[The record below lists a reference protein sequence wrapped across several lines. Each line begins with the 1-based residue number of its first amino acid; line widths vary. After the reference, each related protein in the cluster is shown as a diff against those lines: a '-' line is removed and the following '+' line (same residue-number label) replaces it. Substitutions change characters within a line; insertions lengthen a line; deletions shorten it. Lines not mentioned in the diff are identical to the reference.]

1 MREGFHLPGH
11 KLSGNQASG
20 TAALLGQGWR
30 DADRL
35 TFGLNSVSS
44 RHQASSAPDV
54 EKARER
60 GEGQIRMQLKR
71 GVACRRSG

>member
-1 MREGFHLPGH
+1 MWKGFHLPV
-11 KLSGNQASG
+11 KLSGNRASG

-60 GEGQIRMQLKR
+60 GVGQIRMQLKR